1 MELAASPTRLWV
13 RDSLCGAGAIPGHPP
28 KCWGYVYV
36 ETDQALLHK
45 LLTQTRFGKIVP
57 GQNWDFSFGCWRMFI
72 GNFWKQLVNSIGCC
86 NAAWCS
92 HTPGLSHGIVPVTDW
107 SHVYR
112 CLLHLFAFPPRQ
124 IRSHHKPK
132 GLHWRTAPQFLTHVT
147 LAEVMQVLR
156 NEWMRAFVV
165 CSCFGS
171 RWGHPKAPRKSCSK
185 VCLLW

>member
-1 MELAASPTRLWV
+1 MWCRGHTGPSPKMLRPCLCRDWPSTSAQVADTNALWKN
-13 RDSLCGAGAIPGHPP
+13 CAWA
-28 KCWGYVYV
+28 
-36 ETDQALLHK
+36 
-45 LLTQTRFGKIVP
+45 
-57 GQNWDFSFGCWRMFI
+57 NWDFSSGCWRMFI
-72 GNFWKQLVNSIGCC
+72 SNFWKQLVNSIGCC

-92 HTPGLSHGIVPVTDW
+92 HTPQLSHGIVPLSDW

-171 RWGHPKAPRKSCSK
+171 RWGHPKAQRKSCSK